1 MATAQIAKSFNAAQP
16 FLESLN
22 LPCTVL
28 QARDPMFAAPEAKP
42 LRQAKDRDLVLTPV
56 VCLDPAHRSLAPPSL
71 A

>member
-1 MATAQIAKSFNAAQP
+1 MATAQSAKPFNAAQP
-16 FLESLN
+16 LFESLN

-28 QARDPMFAAPEAKP
+28 QAREPMFAAPEAKP
-42 LRQAKDRDLVLTPV
+42 LRQAKDSDLVLTPV